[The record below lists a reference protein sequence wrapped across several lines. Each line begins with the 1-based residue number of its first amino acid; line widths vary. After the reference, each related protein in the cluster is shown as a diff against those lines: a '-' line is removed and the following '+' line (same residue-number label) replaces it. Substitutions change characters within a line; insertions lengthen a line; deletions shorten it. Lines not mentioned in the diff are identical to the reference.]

1 MPLFDFT
8 CRACGQTFEA
18 LVRTGHE
25 TKCPGCSSVDLERA
39 LPTFAVK
46 TPERSQAAAAAN
58 RHKYAV
64 RGAQET
70 RIREEEAAKHR
81 DEDH

>member
-8 CRACGQTFEA
+8 CRGCGHAFEA
-18 LVRTGHE
+18 LVRAGHA
-25 TKCPGCSSVDLERA
+25 TVCPSCGASDLERQLSA
-39 LPTFAVK
+39 FAVK

-64 RGAQET
+64 QGAQET
-70 RIREEEAAKHR
+70 RVREAEAAKHR

>member
-1 MPLFDFT
+1 MFDFT
-8 CRACGQTFEA
+8 CRACGRVFEA

-25 TKCPGCSSVDLERA
+25 PACPGCGATDLERQ

-46 TPERSQAAAAAN
+46 TPDRSQAAAAAT

-64 RGAQET
+64 KGAQEN
-70 RIREEEAAKHR
+70 RVREAEAEKHR